1 MAGEQTLPGMNYV
14 LHIDQTTAV
23 TAARGVAAQYKPILC
38 EVSSD
43 FNIETDEQT
52 SVNKCNGGWAN
63 PAPNNSSFSFSGEFQ
78 AIDPLTGQPSPV
90 SMNEIAALA
99 ASRKKFWLKRSIK
112 DGATGAVVVREG
124 VVWISS
130 YSDTASA
137 EEPFTF
143 TVEFTGVGAPLLTAA
158 TT

>member
-1 MAGEQTLPGMNYV
+1 MAGELTLSGMNYV
-14 LHIDQTTAV
+14 LHIDTTTPV
-23 TAARGVAAQYKPILC
+23 SSARGAVYKPILC

-43 FNIETDEQT
+43 FNIETDEQ
-52 SVNKCNGGWAN
+52 SVTNKCNAGWGNSN
-63 PAPNNSSFSFSGEFQ
+63 PNRSTFSFSGEFQ
-78 AIDPLTGQPSPV
+78 AIDPTTGGPSPV

-99 ASRKKFWLKRSIK
+99 ASRQKFWLKRQLK
-112 DGATGAVVVREG
+112 TGAAGTVIVREG

-130 YSDTASA
+130 YSDSASA

-143 TVEFTGVGAPLLTAA
+143 TAEFTGVGQPILTAA